1 MAENYNKEV
10 GKLIK
15 INCSSSHNQETIQHN
30 KANGITGL
38 EEKIKGNDLEQLQFN
53 IQNNCNEE

>member
-15 INCSSSHNQETIQHN
+15 VNWSSSHNQETIQNN

-38 EEKIKGNDLEQLQFN
+38 EEKIKGICLGAVA
-53 IQNNCNEE
+53 IQHSK